1 MRSFKRSLANQL
13 KQRLYESPRFIQ
25 IVGGPRQTGKTVL
38 VKQVC
43 DEVYSSSKKAVY
55 FCAVDKPDISSK
67 FIFNTVGAEEIMTAP
82 DKPDIKWLVYQW
94 EKARALANSEEFL
107 EQGCVL
113 VLDEIQKIPQWSDAV
128 KGLWDEDRANN
139 TNLHV
144 VLLGSSPLLMQ
155 QGLSES
161 LLGRYELLTNMHWS
175 YPEMNEAFDFGLE
188 EYIYYGGY
196 PGGASL
202 IRDELRWLDYI
213 RYGLIEPNIDKDILM
228 MTRVNKPALLKS
240 AFELGCEYSG
250 QIFSYTK
257 MLGQLNDAGNTTT
270 LAHYIDLLSKAG
282 LVTGL
287 QAYSGNKRRR
297 RASKPKLNVMNTAL
311 MSCFSGYSFDQAR
324 ADRTFWGR
332 LVESAVGA
340 HLMNTAH
347 PNCHV
352 HYWREGGVEVD
363 FVLHDGNRL
372 LAIEVKSGKTRGVIK
387 GFESFLDE
395 YSNARTL
402 LVGADGV
409 SLQEFLSYPATHW
422 LE

>member
-1 MRSFKRSLANQL
+1 
-13 KQRLYESPRFIQ
+13 
-25 IVGGPRQTGKTVL
+25 
-38 VKQVC
+38 
-43 DEVYSSSKKAVY
+43 
-55 FCAVDKPDISSK
+55 
-67 FIFNTVGAEEIMTAP
+67 
-82 DKPDIKWLVYQW
+82 
-94 EKARALANSEEFL
+94 
-107 EQGCVL
+107 
-113 VLDEIQKIPQWSDAV
+113 
-128 KGLWDEDRANN
+128 
-139 TNLHV
+139 
-144 VLLGSSPLLMQ
+144 
-155 QGLSES
+155 
-161 LLGRYELLTNMHWS
+161 
-175 YPEMNEAFDFGLE
+175 
-188 EYIYYGGY
+188 
-196 PGGASL
+196 
-202 IRDELRWLDYI
+202 
-213 RYGLIEPNIDKDILM
+213 M

-250 QIFSYTK
+250 QIFAYTK

-340 HLMNTAH
+340 HLINTAF

-352 HYWREGGVEVD
+352 HYWRERGIEVD
-363 FVLHDGNRL
+363 FVLHNGNRL
-372 LAIEVKSGKTRGVIK
+372 LAIEVKSGKTGGVFK
-387 GFESFLDE
+387 GFESFLGE
-395 YSNARTL
+395 YSNSGTL